1 MERQIAIVA
10 DQCTDDQVLTSLV
23 DALMAN
29 AVCQQ
34 ITVFTKEAKPSLNK
48 MHERTACQN
57 VVLPI
62 ECDTDPKT
70 RNYINKQYRE
80 SGFTGFLHVILWN
93 TIIDKDP
100 TDFLLKLEDMMDKL
114 DYNVWFNTI
123 CDPCNYVYHKYC
135 PRTYIMLDDPE
146 YQVLSTKRI
155 AFTSHSNTQWIAYNL
170 AKATDSNLHFD
181 EDFTIPMYYI
191 IEFLARR
198 KAEAVEGQLY
208 FMNEY
213 LTVEE
218 EHGVFSKFN
227 VEEKTD
233 QEQLKKEDAIFA
245 SKNVKHAADNN
256 VDVVATQFYL
266 KLKTIAK

>member
-10 DQCTDDQVLTSLV
+10 DQCTDDQVLSTLV

-34 ITVFTKEAKPSLNK
+34 IIVFTKDSKPSLNK
-48 MHERTACQN
+48 AHERTSCIN
-57 VVLPI
+57 VVLPL
-62 ECDTDPKT
+62 ECDTEPKI
-70 RNYINKQYRE
+70 RNYINKQYRD
-80 SGFTGFLHVILWN
+80 SGFKGFLHVVQWN
-93 TIIDKDP
+93 TILNKDP
-100 TDFLLKLEDMMDKL
+100 NDFLLKLEDMMDKL

-135 PRTYIMLDDPE
+135 PRTYIALDDPN
-146 YQVLSTKRI
+146 YQQLKTKRI
-155 AFTSHSNTQWIAYNL
+155 ALTSHSNTQWIAYNL
-170 AKATDSNLHFD
+170 AKATNSNLHFD

-208 FMNEY
+208 FMNNY
-213 LTVEE
+213 FTVEE
-218 EHGVFSKFN
+218 EHDVFKSFN
-227 VEEKTD
+227 AEQKLD

-245 SKNVKHAADNN
+245 SKKVNHVADNN
-256 VDVVATQFYL
+256 VDLVATQFYL
-266 KLKTIAK
+266 KLKSLAS